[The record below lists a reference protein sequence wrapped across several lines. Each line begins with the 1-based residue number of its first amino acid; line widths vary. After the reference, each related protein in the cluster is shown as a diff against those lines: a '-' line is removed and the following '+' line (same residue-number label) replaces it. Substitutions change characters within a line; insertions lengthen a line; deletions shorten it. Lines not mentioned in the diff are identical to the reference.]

1 METVQIVLEFYK
13 KTKVWAYRAYRALT
27 LRRSVGVSRT
37 RRRLDFSFRLTFT
50 GGVFSEHTFY
60 LRTCPARPI
69 RAHLI
74 SALVL
79 SVIPAAALSLSSI
92 IDRQTD
98 RQTDKITGGVF
109 SGHSF
114 FLRTCPARPIRAHTC
129 PGITRRLCGWLGAS
143 GTQGL
148 RALRLWQS
156 CRQWRAQPWS
166 CMDAAPGCRLQ
177 RRSSANILT
186 AWPGRVAQ
194 APRAGRARA
203 PWSCSPCWRP
213 SSRTARLG
221 DQLQLDDEVNSEI
234 ADSYT
239 VGS

>member
-1 METVQIVLEFYK
+1 MLARTYQRHHQ
-13 KTKVWAYRAYRALT
+13 TK
-27 LRRSVGVSRT
+27 
-37 RRRLDFSFRLTFT
+37 
-50 GGVFSEHTFY
+50 GGVFSEHSFY
-60 LRTCPARPI
+60 LRTCPA
-69 RAHLI
+69 H
-74 SALVL
+74 
-79 SVIPAAALSLSSI
+79 
-92 IDRQTD
+92 
-98 RQTDKITGGVF
+98 
-109 SGHSF
+109 
-114 FLRTCPARPIRAHTC
+114 PIRAHTC

-213 SSRTARLG
+213 SSRTARFR
-221 DQLQLDDEVNSEI
+221 DQLQLDDEANSQI
-234 ADSYT
+234 AGRGAT
-239 VGS
+239 GSPGYRWHLVRRFANFQRQRRPADP